1 MYNVITQ
8 TQIVRFYEKT
18 SSKHRAL
25 QLVNGNFLIQG
36 IHGSNE
42 YSIEGNFVASLPI
55 QELFDAIAL
64 QNGDILF
71 KYVEELN
78 FYRKTTGETI
88 KTGENYVR
96 ACQMQDGNIVTLT
109 HLYEIVVWNNKYERI
124 KTFGQAGRPISVVEM
139 SPKVLLLSGLGESFT
154 LDIVTGLYQKVKVD
168 GLRIGSSKVTRL
180 ENGTLIFQSYM
191 KIQAV
196 KDNETLFSLKKSR
209 ILGACRALNHETFGF
224 VDHSEVVV
232 CNSETGDIVSHS
244 LPHDA
249 KFVSFLINR

>member
-8 TQIVRFYEKT
+8 TQIVRFNEKT
-18 SSKHRAL
+18 SSDHRAL

-36 IHGSNE
+36 THGSNE
-42 YSIEGNFVASLPI
+42 YSIEGSFVASLPI
-55 QELFDAIAL
+55 QELFNALAL

-71 KYVEELN
+71 QRAEELN
-78 FYRKTTGETI
+78 FFRKKNGETI

-96 ACQMQDGNIVTLT
+96 ACQMQDGNIVTLS
-109 HLYEIVVWNNKYERI
+109 HQYETVVWNNKYERK
-124 KTFGQAGRPISVVEM
+124 KTFRQTGRPTSYVEL
-139 SPKVLLLSGLGESFT
+139 PPGVLLLSGVFGSFT
-154 LDIVTGLYQKVKVD
+154 LDVVTELQQEFKVD
-168 GLRIGSSKVTRL
+168 GRSIGSSKVTRL
-180 ENGTLIFQSYM
+180 ENGALIFQSYM

-196 KDNETLFSLKKSR
+196 KDNETLFSLKKSM
-209 ILGACRALNHETFGF
+209 IFGVCALNHETFGF
-224 VDHSEVVV
+224 VDDSEVIV